1 MARTITR
8 RCQGKRRK
16 QRGHV
21 FGLFACG
28 RKATHVMETRV
39 GLSRTHYVCE
49 AGECFDS
56 IREGYPAS
64 SRPIGGRA

>member
-1 MARTITR
+1 MPKTPAP

-28 RKATHVMETRV
+28 RKATHVFQTYV
-39 GLSRTHYVCE
+39 GTSTTHYVCGGDE
-49 AGECFDS
+49 GCVSS
-56 IREGYPAS
+56 ITSGYPAMNM
-64 SRPIGGRA
+64 RAL

>member
-1 MARTITR
+1 MVSTAP

-16 QRGHV
+16 WRGHV
-21 FGLFACG
+21 LGTFACG

-39 GLSRTHYVCE
+39 GVTRTHYVCSD
-49 AGECFDS
+49 AECFDS

-64 SRPIGGRA
+64 SRALG